1 MSSERLPE
9 KSRTLIVHKDEGGY
23 GLTLSGDKPTRV
35 QTVRVGGASHR
46 AGVREG
52 DVIIKVNGQ
61 QVTESSHGEVVKLI
75 QTGSYVAL
83 TVVHSSRFTSLQR
96 GGGGGGP
103 VGDLWEVWALGAGGV
118 ERRESCRSPGDITGP
133 SPPNNDA
140 EKKFFTDKV
149 WPWGA
154 GKKREESKPKY
165 FIFLN
170 GFICKDG

>member
-1 MSSERLPE
+1 MSTDRLPE
-9 KSRTLIVHKDEGGY
+9 KSRTLIVHKDEAGY

-35 QTVRVGGASHR
+35 QTVKVGGASHR

-83 TVVHSSRFTSLQR
+83 TVVHSSRFTNLPVGVW
-96 GGGGGGP
+96 GGSVRDLREELEQGP
-103 VGDLWEVWALGAGGV
+103 VV
-118 ERRESCRSPGDITGP
+118 ERRESYRSPGDITGP

-140 EKKFFTDKV
+140 EKKFFSDKV
-149 WPWGA
+149 
-154 GKKREESKPKY
+154 RRQ
-165 FIFLN
+165 
-170 GFICKDG
+170 

>member
-1 MSSERLPE
+1 M
-9 KSRTLIVHKDEGGY
+9 HKDEGGY

-83 TVVHSSRFTSLQR
+83 TVVHSSRFTNLPTGAWGGSVRDLR
-96 GGGGGGP
+96 EELEHGGGGGSG
-103 VGDLWEVWALGAGGV
+103 GGV
-118 ERRESCRSPGDITGP
+118 ERRESCRSPGEITGP

-140 EKKFFTDKV
+140 ERKFFTDKV
-149 WPWGA
+149 GL
-154 GKKREESKPKY
+154 E
-165 FIFLN
+165 
-170 GFICKDG
+170 